1 MLVPFFSFLLAFI
14 DFSGSCDLRGCVGGL
29 GWGVVCVLDAGGGQ
43 MSKYAKVYNKSDFYR
58 ETSTFPEVPSSV
70 GVNE

>member
-14 DFSGSCDLRGCVGGL
+14 DFSVSCDLRGCVGGL
-29 GWGVVCVLDAGGGQ
+29 GWGVVCVLDVGGGQ
-43 MSKYAKVYNKSDFYR
+43 MSKYAKVYKSDFCR

-70 GVNE
+70 EVNE